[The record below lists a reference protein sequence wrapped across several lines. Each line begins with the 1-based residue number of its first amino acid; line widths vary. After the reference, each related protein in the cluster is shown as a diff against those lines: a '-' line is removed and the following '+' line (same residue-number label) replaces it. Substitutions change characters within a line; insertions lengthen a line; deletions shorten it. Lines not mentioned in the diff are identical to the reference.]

1 MEGFFSETDIYTH
14 TDRVLYRLCS
24 AGHCK
29 QFRTASVSDFSEYI
43 CRITL
48 LITINFIIQLMT
60 DFLSAGFV
68 DRIGYRASMLIAHAA
83 SAAGLICLPLLPELL
98 PDPFAGL
105 LIAVGI
111 YAVGGGLL
119 EVLVSPVVEALPTKN
134 KEKTMSML
142 HSFYCWGHVA
152 VVLLSTVFFALFG
165 VENWRIMAV
174 LWALV
179 PIYNLFVFCK
189 VPMCTLTEEGEKGLS
204 FADLVRRPAFWILM
218 SAKRS
223 EI

>member
-1 MEGFFSETDIYTH
+1 
-14 TDRVLYRLCS
+14 
-24 AGHCK
+24 
-29 QFRTASVSDFSEYI
+29 
-43 CRITL
+43 
-48 LITINFIIQLMT
+48 
-60 DFLSAGFV
+60 
-68 DRIGYRASMLIAHAA
+68 
-83 SAAGLICLPLLPELL
+83 
-98 PDPFAGL
+98 
-105 LIAVGI
+105 
-111 YAVGGGLL
+111 
-119 EVLVSPVVEALPTKN
+119 
-134 KEKTMSML
+134 MSML

-218 SAKRS
+218 IVMVCAGAS
-223 EI
+223 EQSVSQWAVIFPLLLMTGVLLIRKPHNKMKS

>member
-1 MEGFFSETDIYTH
+1 MEGSFSETDIYTH

-165 VENWRIMAV
+165 MENWRIMAV

-179 PIYNLFVFCK
+179 PIYNLF
-189 VPMCTLTEEGEKGLS
+189 
-204 FADLVRRPAFWILM
+204 
-218 SAKRS
+218 
-223 EI
+223 EIGRAHV